1 MKASDIIESCRLNS
15 IDLCEYMLEREQIQ
29 SGISRDDIFKRF
41 GEMLDVMTSSAEA
54 ALNSPITS
62 VSNLTG
68 GDAHRYNAYVGT
80 DNSILGDIPASAL
93 AYALSCSEINASM
106 GRIVA
111 CPTAGACGIVP
122 GAVLSVA
129 RGRNLSRDMQLRALI
144 VAGAVGIIIGENATL
159 SGADGGCQAECGSAA
174 AMAAAAVVYMLGGDC
189 EACFHGSAIAI
200 KNVLGLVCDPVAGL
214 VEVPC
219 IKRNS
224 SGVVNALSSA
234 DMALAGIKSNIPFD
248 EVVDAMRSVGNA
260 LPAKL
265 KETAE
270 GGLADTATGRK
281 LKELIK

>member
-1 MKASDIIESCRLNS
+1 MKAIDVIESCKHKS
-15 IDLCEYMLEREQIQ
+15 IDLCEYMLEKEQQQ
-29 SGISRDDIFKRF
+29 SSLSRDEILKRF
-41 GEMLDVMTSSAEA
+41 EQMLDVMTASAEA
-54 ALNSPITS
+54 ALNTPIKS
-62 VSNLTG
+62 VSGLTG
-68 GDAHRYNAYVGT
+68 GDANRYNQYVCE
-80 DNSILGDIPASAL
+80 NSSILGDIPASAI

-106 GRIVA
+106 GRIAA

-122 GAVLSVA
+122 AAVLSVA
-129 RGRNLSRDMQLRALI
+129 RARNFSRDLQVRALI
-144 VAGAVGIIIGENATL
+144 VSGTVGMIIGENATL

-174 AMAAAAVVYMLGGDC
+174 AMAAAAVVYMLGGDN
-189 EACFHGSAIAI
+189 EACFHASAIAI

-224 SGVVNALSSA
+224 SGVINALASA